1 MPRNPTEAMW
11 TQALGAL
18 ARTERLHREAFRPV
32 PRGWEPPVDLLETD
46 EALII
51 VAALPG
57 VGASDVELVVG
68 GGELA
73 IVGQRRL
80 PAGLSAARVHR
91 MELPHGRFERRVL
104 LPPGSYDLSGRE
116 LRDGCLIVVLR
127 KLG

>member
-18 ARTERLHREAFRPV
+18 ARTERLHREAFRPA

-46 EALII
+46 DALII

-57 VGASDVELVVG
+57 VSVGDVELVVSA
-68 GGELA
+68 GELA

-104 LPPGSYDLSGRE
+104 LPPGSYDLSERE